1 MLADWR
7 RHPGLTGGAFA
18 TGNTAT
24 ILARKVVRTYDARNR
39 ISTLEFPDNNG
50 NQAWDYTPDGLPE
63 SITTYNDGGASSVVN
78 SYLYNKRRLP
88 VSETLQ
94 ADTYTWTVGY
104 GYTGNGHLASL
115 TYPDSLAVDYAQASR
130 LIYGI

>member
-1 MLADWR
+1 MQ
-7 RHPGLTGGAFA
+7 GG
-18 TGNTAT
+18 TE
-24 ILARKVVRTYDARNR
+24 VRTYDARNR
-39 ISTLEFPDNNG
+39 IDTLTFPDNNG
-50 NQAWDYTPDGLPE
+50 NQVWDYTPDGLPE

-104 GYTGNGHLASL
+104 GYSCNGHLASL
-115 TYPDSLAVDYAQASR
+115 TYSDSLTVDYAQASR